1 MELKVKIRQVLNEQY
16 GGFKSDLEHEYE
28 IKLTENLMT
37 KSIKKRKVW
46 ATYNQIILELKHS
59 IKDMLKV
66 KEIQYKLTD
75 ENSTN
80 DSIVESVEGVKT
92 FTPELERL
100 YYKIKNF

>member
-16 GGFKSDLEHEYE
+16 GGFKSDLEHEY
-28 IKLTENLMT
+28 
-37 KSIKKRKVW
+37 IKKRKVW

-80 DSIVESVEGVKT
+80 DSIIESVEGVKT

>member
-1 MELKVKIRQVLNEQY
+1 MDLKVKIRQVLNEQY

-80 DSIVESVEGVKT
+80 DSIIESVEGVKT

>member
-1 MELKVKIRQVLNEQY
+1 MDLKAKIRKVLDEQY
-16 GGFKSDLEHEYE
+16 GGFKSNLEHKYE
-28 IKLTENLMT
+28 IKVTENLMA
-37 KSIKKRKVW
+37 KSTEKRKVW
-46 ATYNQIILELKHS
+46 ATYNQVVLELKHS

-66 KEIQYKLTD
+66 KELQYILTE

-80 DSIVESVEGVKT
+80 DSIIETIEDVKV